1 MGYFAFFLI
10 LTAASLLWTAACT
23 AAAAR
28 SNRRRALWLFLGL
41 ALPVLALLPWL
52 LASGY
57 LAFDAR
63 MRPNWFGAV
72 LTVVLS
78 ALIGGLAIAIGGLG
92 KLANATTARAAQW
105 PVIGLFA
112 FAILAKAVS
121 FGTLLILDN
130 AVAAEARAMR
140 VEAAAIMQTA
150 LPPAVTDAENAAI
163 LHTQAAAALAAATDL
178 SAADGL
184 FNAPAIDAS
193 SPAVGALLAR
203 HAGLLDTIRRA
214 ADMPGC
220 RFARDWTRPSIDM
233 LLAEVQG
240 CRGEG
245 RLLALAARHE
255 AATGKPAAALADAV
269 RLGRIGRQVG
279 SEPILISHLV
289 GIALDATA
297 LSVVAEILPTL
308 TATDAPLLDDPALR
322 DLVASTPSLVRV
334 INGEEAFG
342 LSTFAN
348 FADGRERIDDLGRLA
363 SDPNVAILPQD
374 EPLSL
379 LIEPL
384 SAVWRAFI
392 LPADIAGYRRRFEA
406 YRQLVTGGVDQSR
419 TWPQTQKQIDGIE
432 AEIRRTGPDGFL
444 SRLIVPATDA
454 VLRSQSMAV
463 ARHRAAE
470 VLLAATR
477 ERLATG
483 SLPESI
489 DALVPARLPS
499 VPRDPFTTDAP
510 LHLKATPEDLLVWS
524 VGPDGEDDGG
534 PQKEGEE
541 HDTGNDD
548 IGLRMPVQ
556 EAGVTIPPDS
566 NRTAE

>member
-1 MGYFAFFLI
+1 MGYFAFFL
-10 LTAASLLWTAACT
+10 LLSAATLLWSAACT

-28 SNRRRALWLFLGL
+28 SARPRLRSLLLVVGL

-52 LASGY
+52 WASGW
-57 LAFDAR
+57 LAFGVR
-63 MRPNWFGAV
+63 IRPNWFGPV

-78 ALIGGLAIAIGGLG
+78 ALVGGLSIAIGGLG
-92 KLANATTARAAQW
+92 KPAGTTTVRAAQW
-105 PVIGLFA
+105 PVIGLFGL
-112 FAILAKAVS
+112 AILAKAVS

-140 VEAAAIMQTA
+140 VEAAAVMQAA
-150 LPPAVTDAENAAI
+150 LPPAVADAENAAI
-163 LHTQAAAALAAATDL
+163 LHAQAAAALAAAPDL
-178 SAADGL
+178 TAADGPL
-184 FNAPAIDAS
+184 GQTDPDVA

-214 ADMPGC
+214 ADMPAC
-220 RFARDWTRPSIDM
+220 RFPRDWTRPSFDM
-233 LLAEVQG
+233 LLAEVQS
-240 CRGEG
+240 CRNEG

-289 GIALDATA
+289 GIAIDATA
-297 LSVVAEILPTL
+297 LSVVADILPTL
-308 TATDAPLLDDPALR
+308 TPADAPLLDDPALR
-322 DLVASTPSLVRV
+322 DLVVSTPSLVRA

-342 LSTFAN
+342 LSIFAN
-348 FADGRERIDDLGRLA
+348 FADGRQGIDDMGRLA
-363 SDPNVAILPQD
+363 GDPNVAILPQ
-374 EPLSL
+374 EGPFSL
-379 LIEPL
+379 LTDPL

-432 AEIRRTGPDGFL
+432 AEIRAGPDGFL
-444 SRLIVPATDA
+444 SRLIAPATDA
-454 VLRSQSMAV
+454 VLRSQCMAV

-477 ERLATG
+477 ERLASG
-483 SLPESI
+483 KHPASI

-510 LHLKATPEDLLVWS
+510 LHLKATPEELLIWS
-524 VGPDGEDDGG
+524 VGPDGDDDGG
-534 PQKEGEE
+534 PQKDSEE
-541 HDTGNDD
+541 CDTGNDD
-548 IGLRMPVQ
+548 IGLRM
-556 EAGVTIPPDS
+556 
-566 NRTAE
+566 TAAAAVAP

>member
-1 MGYFAFFLI
+1 MGYLAFFL
-10 LTAASLLWTAACT
+10 LLSAACLLWSAACT

-28 SNRRRALWLFLGL
+28 SARPRLRSLLLVVGL

-52 LASGY
+52 WASGW
-57 LAFDAR
+57 LAFGAR
-63 MRPNWFGAV
+63 IRPNWFGPV

-78 ALIGGLAIAIGGLG
+78 ALVGGLSIAIGGLG
-92 KLANATTARAAQW
+92 KPAGVTTARAAQW
-105 PVIGLFA
+105 PVVGLFA
-112 FAILAKAVS
+112 LAILAKAVS

-140 VEAAAIMQTA
+140 VEAAAMMQAA
-150 LPPAVTDAENAAI
+150 LPPAVADAENAAI
-163 LHTQAAAALAAATDL
+163 LHAQAAAAFAAATDL
-178 SAADGL
+178 KAADGL
-184 FNAPAIDAS
+184 FNAPAIDAA

-214 ADMPGC
+214 ADMPAC
-220 RFARDWTRPSIDM
+220 RFPRDWTRPSIDM
-233 LLAEVQG
+233 LLAEVQS
-240 CRGEG
+240 CRNEG
-245 RLLALAARHE
+245 RLLAIAARHE

-289 GIALDATA
+289 GIALDAMA

-308 TATDAPLLDDPALR
+308 TPADAPLLDDPALR
-322 DLVASTPSLVRV
+322 DLVASTPSLVRA

-348 FADGRERIDDLGRLA
+348 FADGRDGIDCLGRLA
-363 SDPNVAILPQD
+363 GDPNVAILPQ
-374 EPLSL
+374 EKPFSL

-392 LPADIAGYRRRFEA
+392 LPADIVGYRRRFEG
-406 YRQLVTGGVDQSR
+406 YRQLVTGAVDQSQ
-419 TWPQTQKQIDGIE
+419 TWPQIQKQIDGIE
-432 AEIRRTGPDGFL
+432 AEISRAGSDGFL
-444 SRLIVPATDA
+444 SRLIAPATDA
-454 VLRSQSMAV
+454 VLRSQCMAV

-470 VLLAATR
+470 VLMAATR
-477 ERLATG
+477 ERLASG
-483 SLPESI
+483 ALPESI

-510 LHLKATPEDLLVWS
+510 LHLKATPEELLVWS
-524 VGPDGEDDGG
+524 VGPDGKDDGG
-534 PQKEGEE
+534 PRQEGVES
-541 HDTGNDD
+541 DTDSDD
-548 IGLRMPVQ
+548 IGLRMPLKAAV
-556 EAGVTIPPDS
+556 AP
-566 NRTAE
+566 

>member
-1 MGYFAFFLI
+1 MGYFAFFLL
-10 LTAASLLWTAACT
+10 LTAACLLWSAACT

-28 SNRRRALWLFLGL
+28 SDRRRALWLFLGV

-52 LASGY
+52 WASGW

-63 MRPNWFGAV
+63 MRPNWFGPV
-72 LTVVLS
+72 LTVALS
-78 ALIGGLAIAIGGLG
+78 ALVGGLAIAIGGLG
-92 KLANATTARAAQW
+92 KLANATTACAAQW

-140 VEAAAIMQTA
+140 VEAAAIMQAA
-150 LPPAVTDAENAAI
+150 LPPAVADAENAAI
-163 LHTQAAAALAAATDL
+163 LHAQAAAAFAAAPDL
-178 SAADGL
+178 KAADGL
-184 FNAPAIDAS
+184 FNAPAIDAA
-193 SPAVGALLAR
+193 SPAVDELLTR

-214 ADMPGC
+214 ADMPAC
-220 RFARDWTRPSIDM
+220 RFPRDWTRPNIYM
-233 LLAEVQG
+233 LLAEVQS
-240 CRGEG
+240 CRSEA
-245 RLLALAARHE
+245 RLLAIAARHE
-255 AATGKPAAALADAV
+255 LATGKPAAALADAI

-279 SEPILISHLV
+279 SEPILISNLV
-289 GIALDATA
+289 GIALDAMA

-308 TATDAPLLDDPALR
+308 TPAEAPLLDDPALR
-322 DLVASTPSLVRV
+322 DLVASTPSIVRA

-348 FADGRERIDDLGRLA
+348 FADGREGIRDMGRL
-363 SDPNVAILPQD
+363 SGDPNVAVLPQ
-374 EPLSL
+374 EELFSIL
-379 LIEPL
+379 TEPL

-392 LPADIAGYRRRFEA
+392 LPSDIASYRRRFQG
-406 YRQLVTGGVDQSR
+406 YRQLVTGAVDQSR
-419 TWPQTQKQIDGIE
+419 TWPEMQKQIDGIE

-444 SRLIVPATDA
+444 SRLIAPATDA
-454 VLRSQSMAV
+454 VLRSQCNSV

-477 ERLATG
+477 ERLASGT
-483 SLPESI
+483 LPESI

-499 VPRDPFTTDAP
+499 VPRDPFTADAP
-510 LHLKATPEDLLVWS
+510 LRLKATPEEVLVWS

-534 PQKEGEE
+534 PHKDGEE
-541 HDTGNDD
+541 HEAGHDD
-548 IGLRMPVQ
+548 IGLRMPV
-556 EAGVTIPPDS
+556 T
-566 NRTAE
+566 R